1 MTGRGVAAAGIAA
14 ADRLQ
19 VPRGGNIV
27 WAVGMYGSRATPR
40 NPEGKQR
47 TKKKKTVAKRKNTS
61 DEKMMGRAGPR
72 HTN

>member
-47 TKKKKTVAKRKNTS
+47 TKKKKKLSQN
-61 DEKMMGRAGPR
+61 EKTRQMKK
-72 HTN
+72 